1 MCATAQMHV
10 KSTEEAPNFLESRLG
25 EVRRIV
31 FSELGAV
38 VATDTASADASRTTA
53 LLPFRICLDADGVVE
68 VAL

>member
-38 VATDTASADASRTTA
+38 VATDTASADAEYGQRRCCPLGFA
-53 LLPFRICLDADGVVE
+53 
-68 VAL
+68 